1 MSRRLRST
9 LPVCA
14 LCAALGLL
22 TAPAANAQGKV
33 TVADTQPVW
42 ASPSNLAGAD
52 PNANQVVFSVW
63 LGWSRNG
70 ELDRTLADL
79 YDPASPTYHQWLTP
93 DEFHARFSPR
103 ASDVAAV
110 RSWLSSE
117 GFSIVDVPANRLFV
131 AAEGSVAQV
140 EQAFGVNENMYRVD
154 GSVLRAPN
162 HDPVV
167 PAAVAPL
174 VSAIT
179 GLDGAMTLAHPNV
192 DTPPPPPAGTSVGP
206 CSSYWGQ
213 RTSSDFTNP
222 YGAGPLPWLICGYQ
236 PAQIDSAYGIDQLHA
251 AGLDGRGQT
260 IAITGAFFSPTIRQ
274 DVEHF
279 SRRFHLDHGHGFL
292 VHHHGST
299 GFDYREIVAPGTQ
312 RFPKNPAETQS
323 WYVEQALDVEWAHAV
338 APRAKIVYVGAANDA
353 RGLDLALNYAVD
365 NHVAD
370 VISNSWGLPEAFVSR
385 GEIQAL
391 NAVFQQ
397 AAVQGTGVYF
407 ASGDDGDNRAVVGA
421 RSAGFPDSSPWV
433 TSVGGTSLGI
443 GSHGQYL
450 WEAGWGT
457 TSTEWSHDHWQPA
470 APGPFLYG
478 SGGGASHVFGMPAY
492 QAAEVPPSAA
502 MWNGK
507 LRRVEPDLSMVAD
520 PQTGVT
526 FSQTYVLPSGH
537 RRIIDSWIGGTSL
550 SAPLLSGIMAL
561 ADQDAGAPHGFIN
574 PTLYLMRGTGG
585 LRDVTGGHTSLAV
598 LRNALVG
605 GHIVTHLRSIERD
618 SSLDTG
624 AGWDPVTGLGS
635 PYAPLFVAALR

>member
-14 LCAALGLL
+14 LCAILGLL
-22 TAPAANAQGKV
+22 TAPAASAQGKV
-33 TVADTQPVW
+33 PVADTQPVW

-52 PNANQVVFSVW
+52 RNADDVVFSVW
-63 LGWSRNG
+63 LGWTRNG
-70 ELDRTLADL
+70 DLDRTLAGL
-79 YDPASPTYHQWLTP
+79 YDPSSPTYHRWLTP
-93 DEFHARFSPR
+93 DQFHARFSPP

-117 GFSIVDVPANRLFV
+117 GFSIVGVPANRLFV
-131 AAEGSVAQV
+131 TAEGSVSKV

-213 RTSSDFTNP
+213 RTSTSFTNP
-222 YGAGPLPWLICGYQ
+222 YGPGPLPWLLCGYS
-236 PAQIDSAYGIDQLHA
+236 PSQIDSAYGIDRLHA

-260 IAITGAFFSPTIRQ
+260 IAITGAFFSPTIRD
-274 DVEHF
+274 DVAHF
-279 SRRFHLDHGHGFL
+279 SRRFHLDHAHWF
-292 VHHHGST
+292 HHHGSA

-312 RFPKNPAETQS
+312 RFPKDPEATQS
-323 WYVEQALDVEWAHAV
+323 WYIEQALDVEWTHAV

-370 VISNSWGLPEAFVSR
+370 VISNSWGLPEEFVSR
-385 GEIQAL
+385 GEIMAL
-391 NAVFQQ
+391 NSVFQQ

-407 ASGDDGDNRAVVGA
+407 ASGDDGDNRAVVGT

-457 TSTEWSHDHWQPA
+457 TSIDWSHDHWQPA

-478 SGGGASHVFGMPAY
+478 SGGGASHVFAMPGY
-492 QAAEVPPSAA
+492 QAAEVPQSAA
-502 MWNGK
+502 TWNGK
-507 LRRVEPDLSMVAD
+507 LRRVEPDVSMVAD

-537 RRIIDSWIGGTSL
+537 RKIIDSWIGGTSL
-550 SAPLLSGIMAL
+550 SAPLLAGIMAI

-574 PTLYLMRGTGG
+574 PALYLMRGTGG
-585 LRDVTGGHTSLAV
+585 LRDVTGGHDSLAV

-605 GHIVTHLRSIERD
+605 GHIVTRLRSIERD
-618 SSLDTG
+618 SSLDT
-624 AGWDPVTGLGS
+624 AVGWDPVTGLGS

>member
-9 LPVCA
+9 LPLLA
-14 LCAALGLL
+14 LCAVAVCLL
-22 TAPAANAQGKV
+22 AAPSAYAQGSV
-33 TVADTQPVW
+33 AVADTQPEW
-42 ASPSNLAGAD
+42 ASASNMTGAD
-52 PNANQVVFSVW
+52 QNSDRVVFSVW
-63 LGWSRNG
+63 LGWQRSG
-70 ELDRTLADL
+70 ELDRTLAGL
-79 YDPASPTYHQWLTP
+79 YDPASPTYRRWLTP
-93 DEFHARFSPR
+93 GQFHARFSPR

-110 RSWLSSE
+110 RSWLASE
-117 GFSIVDVPANRLFV
+117 GFAIVGVPANRLFV
-131 AAEGSVAQV
+131 TAEGSVGQV
-140 EQAFGVNENMYRVD
+140 EQAFGVRENMYRVQ

-162 HDPVV
+162 HDPIV

-174 VSAIT
+174 ISAIT

-206 CSSYWGQ
+206 CSSFWGQ
-213 RTSSDFTNP
+213 RTSSLFANP
-222 YGAGPLPWLICGYQ
+222 YGPGPLPWIVCGYE
-236 PAQIDSAYGIDQLHA
+236 PWQIDSAYGIDRLHA

-274 DVEHF
+274 DVAHF
-279 SRRFHLDHGHGFL
+279 SRRFHLDRGHHDSL
-292 VHHHGST
+292 
-299 GFDYREIVAPGTQ
+299 GFDYREIAAPGTQ

-323 WYVEQALDVEWAHAV
+323 WYIEQALDVEWTHAV

-365 NHVAD
+365 HHVAD

-385 GEIQAL
+385 GEIMAL
-391 NAVFQQ
+391 NSVFQQ

-433 TSVGGTSLGI
+433 TSVGGTSLAI

-457 TSTEWSHDHWQPA
+457 TSTDWNHDHWQPA

-478 SGGGASHVFGMPAY
+478 SGGGQSHVFPMPAY
-492 QAAEVPPSAA
+492 QAAEVPLAA
-502 MWNGK
+502 ATWNGK
-507 LRRVEPDLSMVAD
+507 PRRVEPDLSMVAD

-526 FSQTYVLPSGH
+526 FSQTYVTASGH

-550 SAPLLSGIMAL
+550 SAPLLAGIMAL
-561 ADQDAGAPHGFIN
+561 ADQHAGIPHGFIN

-585 LRDVTGGHTSLAV
+585 LRDVTGGHQSLAV

-605 GHIVTHLRSIERD
+605 GKIVTRLRSIERD
-618 SSLDTG
+618 SSLATTL
-624 AGWDPVTGLGS
+624 GWDPVTGLGS
-635 PYAPLFVAALR
+635 PYAPAFVAALG

>member
-9 LPVCA
+9 LPLVA
-14 LCAALGLL
+14 LCAAAVCLL
-22 TAPAANAQGKV
+22 AAPAAYAGKV
-33 TVADTQPVW
+33 AVADTQPDW
-42 ASPSNLAGAD
+42 ASTTNMTGAD
-52 PNANQVVFSVW
+52 QSSDKVVFSVW
-63 LGWSRNG
+63 LGWKRAG
-70 ELDRTLADL
+70 ELDRTLAGL
-79 YDPASPTYHQWLTP
+79 YDQSSPSYHRWLTP
-93 DEFHARFSPR
+93 AQFHARFSPD
-103 ASDVAAV
+103 ASEVASV

-117 GFSIVDVPANRLFV
+117 GFSIVGVPANRLFV
-131 AAEGSVAQV
+131 TAEGSVGEV
-140 EQAFGVNENMYRVD
+140 EQAFGVDENMYRVD
-154 GSVLRAPN
+154 GSVLRAPD

-174 VSAIT
+174 ISAIT

-213 RTSSDFTNP
+213 RTSSFFTNP
-222 YGAGPLPWLICGYQ
+222 YGPGPLPWIVCGYQ
-236 PAQIDSAYGIDQLHA
+236 PQQIDSAYGIDRLHA

-274 DVEHF
+274 DVAHF
-279 SRRFHLDHGHGFL
+279 SHRYRLDRRHGG
-292 VHHHGST
+292 HHHGSA
-299 GFDYREIVAPGTQ
+299 GFDYREIAAPGTQ

-323 WYVEQALDVEWAHAV
+323 WYIEQALDVEWAHAV
-338 APRAKIVYVGAANDA
+338 APRANIVYVGAANDA

-365 NHVAD
+365 HHVAD

-385 GEIQAL
+385 GEIMAL
-391 NAVFQQ
+391 NSVFQQ
-397 AAVQGTGVYF
+397 AAAQGTGVYF
-407 ASGDDGDNRAVVGA
+407 ASGDDGDNKAVVGA

-457 TSTEWSHDHWQPA
+457 TSTDWNHDHWQPA

-478 SGGGASHVFGMPAY
+478 SGGGPSHVFAMPGY

-502 MWNGK
+502 TWNGK
-507 LRRVEPDLSMVAD
+507 LRRVEPDISMVAD

-526 FSQTYVLPSGH
+526 FSQTYVTASGH
-537 RRIIDSWIGGTSL
+537 QRIIDSWIGGTSL
-550 SAPLLSGIMAL
+550 SAPLLAGIMAL
-561 ADQDAGAPHGFIN
+561 ADQHAGMPHGFIN

-585 LRDVTGGHTSLAV
+585 LRDVTGGHQSLAV

-605 GHIVTHLRSIERD
+605 GKIVTRLRSIERD
-618 SSLDTG
+618 SSLATTL
-624 AGWDPVTGLGS
+624 GWDPVTGLGS
-635 PYAPLFVAALR
+635 PYAPAFVAALG

>member
-9 LPVCA
+9 LPAIA
-14 LCAALGLL
+14 LCAVAGLL

-33 TVADTQPVW
+33 PVADTQPGW
-42 ASPSNLAGAD
+42 ASQSNLEGAD
-52 PNANQVVFSVW
+52 PNADRVVFSVW

-70 ELDRTLADL
+70 ELDRTLSGL
-79 YDPASPTYHQWLTP
+79 YDPASPTYHRWLTP
-93 DEFHARFSPR
+93 EQFHARFSPR

-110 RSWLSSE
+110 RRWLASE
-117 GFSIVDVPANRLFV
+117 GFSIVAVPANRLFV
-131 AAEGSVAQV
+131 TAEGSVAKV
-140 EQAFGVNENMYRVD
+140 EQAFDVNENMYRVD

-179 GLDGAMTLAHPNV
+179 GLDGAMTLAHPSV

-206 CSSYWGQ
+206 CSSYWAQ
-213 RTSSDFTNP
+213 RTSTSFLNP
-222 YGAGPLPWLICGYQ
+222 YGSGPLPWLICGYA
-236 PAQIDSAYGIDQLHA
+236 PSQIDSAYGIDRLHA
-251 AGLDGRGQT
+251 AGLDGRGET

-274 DVEHF
+274 DVAHF
-279 SRRFHLDHGHGFL
+279 SHRFRLDRGHGS
-292 VHHHGST
+292 HHHHRSPGL
-299 GFDYREIVAPGTQ
+299 DYREAVAPGTA
-312 RFPKNPAETQS
+312 RFPKDPAETQS
-323 WYVEQALDVEWAHAV
+323 WYIEQALDVEWAHAV

-365 NHVAD
+365 HHVAD
-370 VISNSWGLPEAFVSR
+370 VISNSWGLPEEFVSR
-385 GEIQAL
+385 GEIHAL

-433 TSVGGTSLGI
+433 TSVGGTSLAV

-457 TSTEWSHDHWQPA
+457 TSTNWSHDHWQPA

-478 SGGGASHVFGMPAY
+478 SGGGASHVFAMPGY

-502 MWNGK
+502 MWKGK
-507 LRRVEPDLSMVAD
+507 LRRVEPDLAMVAD

-585 LRDVTGGHTSLAV
+585 LRDVTGGHDSLAV

-605 GHIVTHLRSIERD
+605 GHIVTRLRSIERD
-618 SSLDTG
+618 TSLDT
-624 AGWDPVTGLGS
+624 AVGWDPVTGLGS
-635 PYAPLFVAALR
+635 PYAPAFVAALR

>member
-14 LCAALGLL
+14 LCAILGLL
-22 TAPAANAQGKV
+22 TAPAANAQSKV
-33 TVADTQPVW
+33 PVADTQPVW

-52 PNANQVVFSVW
+52 PNADDVVFSVW

-70 ELDRTLADL
+70 DLDRTLAGL
-79 YDPASPTYHQWLTP
+79 YDPASPSYHRWLTP
-93 DEFHARFSPR
+93 DQFHARFSPP
-103 ASDVAAV
+103 ASDVVAV
-110 RSWLSSE
+110 RTWLSSE
-117 GFSIVDVPANRLFV
+117 GFYIVGVPANRLFV
-131 AAEGSVAQV
+131 TAEGSVAKV
-140 EQAFGVNENMYRVD
+140 EQAFGVNENMYHVD

-213 RTSSDFTNP
+213 RTSTSFTNP
-222 YGAGPLPWLICGYQ
+222 YGPGPLPWLLCGYS
-236 PAQIDSAYGIDQLHA
+236 PSQIDSAYGIDRLHS

-260 IAITGAFFSPTIRQ
+260 IAITGAFFSPTIRD
-274 DVEHF
+274 DVAHF
-279 SRRFHLDHGHGFL
+279 SRRFHLDHGHWF
-292 VHHHGST
+292 HHHGSA

-323 WYVEQALDVEWAHAV
+323 WYIEQALDVEWTHAV

-370 VISNSWGLPEAFVSR
+370 VISNSWGLPEEFVSR
-385 GEIQAL
+385 GEIMAL
-391 NAVFQQ
+391 NSVFQQ

-407 ASGDDGDNRAVVGA
+407 ASGDDGDNRAIVGT

-457 TSTEWSHDHWQPA
+457 TSTDWNHDHWQPA
-470 APGPFLYG
+470 VPGPFLYG
-478 SGGGASHVFGMPAY
+478 SGGGASHVFAMPGY
-492 QAAEVPPSAA
+492 QAAEVPSSAA

-507 LRRVEPDLSMVAD
+507 LRRVEPDVSMVAD

-550 SAPLLSGIMAL
+550 SAPLLAGIMAL

-574 PTLYLMRGTGG
+574 PALYLMRGTGG
-585 LRDVTGGHTSLAV
+585 LRDVTGGHDSLAV

-605 GHIVTHLRSIERD
+605 GHIVTRLRSIDRD
-618 SSLDTG
+618 TSLDT
-624 AGWDPVTGLGS
+624 AVGWDPVTGLGS

>member
-9 LPVCA
+9 LPLVA
-14 LCAALGLL
+14 LCAAAVCLL
-22 TAPAANAQGKV
+22 TAPAAYAGKV
-33 TVADTQPVW
+33 AVADTQPDW
-42 ASPSNLAGAD
+42 ASTTNMTGAD
-52 PNANQVVFSVW
+52 QSSDKVVFSVW
-63 LGWSRNG
+63 LGWKRAG
-70 ELDRTLADL
+70 ELDRTLAGL
-79 YDPASPTYHQWLTP
+79 YDQSSPSYHRWLTP
-93 DEFHARFSPR
+93 AQFHARFSPG
-103 ASDVAAV
+103 ASEVASV

-117 GFSIVDVPANRLFV
+117 GFSIVGVPANRLFV
-131 AAEGSVAQV
+131 TAEGSVGEV
-140 EQAFGVNENMYRVD
+140 EQAFGVDENMYRVD

-174 VSAIT
+174 ISAIT

-213 RTSSDFTNP
+213 RTSSFFTNP
-222 YGAGPLPWLICGYQ
+222 YGPGPLPWIVCGYQ
-236 PAQIDSAYGIDQLHA
+236 PQQIDSAYGIDRLHA

-274 DVEHF
+274 DVAHF
-279 SRRFHLDHGHGFL
+279 SHRYRLDRGHGG
-292 VHHHGST
+292 HHHGSA
-299 GFDYREIVAPGTQ
+299 GFDYREIAAPGTQ

-323 WYVEQALDVEWAHAV
+323 WYIEQALDVEWAHAV
-338 APRAKIVYVGAANDA
+338 APRANIVYVGAANDA

-365 NHVAD
+365 HHVAD

-385 GEIQAL
+385 GEIMAL
-391 NAVFQQ
+391 NSVFQQ
-397 AAVQGTGVYF
+397 AAAQGTGVYF
-407 ASGDDGDNRAVVGA
+407 ASGDDGDNKAVAGA

-457 TSTEWSHDHWQPA
+457 TSTDWNHDHWQPA

-478 SGGGASHVFGMPAY
+478 SGGGPSHVFAMPGY

-502 MWNGK
+502 TWNGK
-507 LRRVEPDLSMVAD
+507 LRRVEPDISMVAD

-526 FSQTYVLPSGH
+526 FSQTYVTASGH
-537 RRIIDSWIGGTSL
+537 QRIIDSWIGGTSL
-550 SAPLLSGIMAL
+550 SAPLLAGIMAL
-561 ADQDAGAPHGFIN
+561 ADQHAGMPHGFIN

-585 LRDVTGGHTSLAV
+585 LRDVTGGHQSLAV

-605 GHIVTHLRSIERD
+605 GKIVTRLRSIERD
-618 SSLDTG
+618 SSLATTL
-624 AGWDPVTGLGS
+624 GWDPVTGLGS
-635 PYAPLFVAALR
+635 PYAPAFVAALG